1 MVKVKK
7 VKRKLNFKALII
19 LLLILYLI
27 VMLLYTF
34 FTMPI
39 KNIVIEGNSLISDS
53 DIISA
58 ANIDNYPSIFK
69 ISSKKIIKNIKKLN
83 LIEEVN
89 VSKSFTGTIT
99 INVKESKIVFF
110 NKLNN
115 TYVLSTKKEISDI
128 NSKNLICVPTL
139 INYVPSDIYES
150 LIQKLSVID
159 QDIIADISE
168 IEYNPDV
175 KDDVTINDSR
185 FILRMNDGNYVYIDI
200 VNFDN
205 LNKYKVIYSSL
216 EEKGVL
222 HLDVVYSD
230 NNTITFTSFAALA
243 AQQKEKEGE
252 NDELSQ

>member
-1 MVKVKK
+1 MGYKT
-7 VKRKLNFKALII
+7 VKRKLNKKALLVI
-19 LLLILYLI
+19 LLTLYLFI
-27 VMLLYTF
+27 MSFYYV

-39 KNIVIEGNSLISDS
+39 KNIVIVGNSLISDS

>member
-1 MVKVKK
+1 MGYKT
-7 VKRKLNFKALII
+7 VKRKLNKKALLVI
-19 LLLILYLI
+19 LLTLYLFI
-27 VMLLYTF
+27 MSFYYV
-34 FTMPI
+34 FTIPI
-39 KNIVIEGNSLISDS
+39 KNIVIEGNNLVSDS

-69 ISSKKIIKNIKKLN
+69 ISSKKIIKNIKKIN

-89 VSKSFTGTIT
+89 VSKSFTGTII

-110 NKLNN
+110 NNLND
-115 TYVLSTKKEISDI
+115 TYVLSNKKEISDI
-128 NSKNLICVPTL
+128 NPQNLICVPTL
-139 INYVPSDIYES
+139 INYVPSDIYEG
-150 LIQKLSVID
+150 LIQKLSAIN

-168 IEYNPDV
+168 IEYSPDV